1 MRVYNR
7 SRKNKN
13 REISKNPLTKWVFS
27 GILYMNKKT
36 IGGLSVKNKEI
47 KAVYDSFIKDGTET
61 AEELED
67 SFLPSV
73 KNKDAKRKL
82 LGKMKEIWLEKI
94 QNQLLD
100 EFTISFYDLEIEFLK
115 SLPDEKIKRLFY
127 SLLCFE
133 KLHWHESGWI
143 RFEIDDLAEIGGL
156 KTLKCEDFADLVPF
170 GLKMRVTGSKNAVS
184 TYYSIGWTIE
194 KQTGKHREKK
204 VVDVLGIEC
213 AEKFWEVVNGTC

>member
-1 MRVYNR
+1 M
-7 SRKNKN
+7 
-13 REISKNPLTKWVFS
+13 TKQWFR
-27 GILYMNKKT
+27 GILNMSKKM

-47 KAVYDSFIKDGTET
+47 KAVYDSFIKNGTET
-61 AEELED
+61 MEELED

-115 SLPDEKIKRLFY
+115 SLPSEKIKRLFY

-143 RFEIDDLAEIGGL
+143 RFEIDDLAELGGL

-194 KQTGKHREKK
+194 KQTGKHRERK
-204 VVDVLGIEC
+204 VVDVLGTEC
-213 AEKFWEVVNGTC
+213 AEKFWEVVNASN

>member
-1 MRVYNR
+1 MKKKIKEQDIETLFSNLVCEN
-7 SRKNKN
+7 SLNILKEVF
-13 REISKNPLTKWVFS
+13 REQDYKTK
-27 GILYMNKKT
+27 I
-36 IGGLSVKNKEI
+36 E
-47 KAVYDSFIKDGTET
+47 TEQ
-61 AEELED
+61 
-67 SFLPSV
+67 V
-73 KNKDAKRKL
+73 
-82 LGKMKEIWLEKI
+82 
-94 QNQLLD
+94 
-100 EFTISFYDLEIEFLK
+100 ISFYDLEIEFLK
-115 SLPDEKIKRLFY
+115 SLQSEKIKRLFY

-143 RFEIDDLAEIGGL
+143 RFEIDELAELGGL

-204 VVDVLGIEC
+204 VVDVLGTEC